1 MTLSLVQTSEHAYPP
16 VFNLGGDPIL
26 EAQQAGLMNLQE
38 FNEWKTRTA
47 PYRNGELGE
56 YEPSFEVA
64 PRSGE
69 SSSYESNSR
78 GEAVNVE
85 ASWWITPVARVQSTE
100 TPVATPEPHPAATIL
115 ESNQVMKSRRTT
127 FSTLRERFATPAKR
141 VVAGLG
147 AAAYV
152 AMCDQ
157 AIQHGTSAF
166 HEVPGRATVKTIV
179 PKLVETFSRMPKMDE
194 AIAGGVGLVA
204 GIAVAGAGKYLK
216 NRAKSS
222 RSEQFRPSYN
232 RHAHRANSLT
242 DDLMNL
248 GAPKQPL
255 AASFAQQSS

>member
-1 MTLSLVQTSEHAYPP
+1 MTLSLVQTHEHAYPP
-16 VFNLGGDPIL
+16 VFNLGGDPII
-26 EAQQAGLMNLQE
+26 EAQQAGLMNPQE
-38 FNEWKTRTA
+38 FNKWKASTA
-47 PYRNGELGE
+47 PYRNGELDE

-64 PRSGE
+64 PHSGE
-69 SSSYESNSR
+69 SSSYGSSFEE
-78 GEAVNVE
+78 EAAVVE
-85 ASWWITPVARVQSTE
+85 ASWWFTPVTRVQSTE
-100 TPVATPEPHPAATIL
+100 TPVATPEPLPVATIL
-115 ESNQVMKSRRTT
+115 ESSQVMEPRRTT

-204 GIAVAGAGKYLK
+204 GVTVAGIGKYLK

-232 RHAHRANSLT
+232 RHGRRTNSLT
-242 DDLMNL
+242 DDLMEL
-248 GAPKQPL
+248 GAPKQPR
-255 AASFAQQSS
+255 AASFVQ